1 MWKPSFVL
9 LVRHGASKVLSAVYR
24 YGTPPSLSA
33 LKALLDEDE
42 RQQEWQKYMAD
53 VGYRM
58 IRLWSKGTTIKPY
71 GEIVQPQ
78 KKMTDS
84 RSKKEIADDLI
95 ARRRR
100 RRGEVKNSETV

>member
-1 MWKPSFVL
+1 MLKPSFVL

-78 KKMTDS
+78 KKM
-84 RSKKEIADDLI
+84 EIADDLI

-100 RRGEVKNSETV
+100 RRREVKNFETV